1 MFDSRPVHPD
11 GGLDVQTL
19 RGWVRALRE
28 TNRDVTD
35 AERIDQLRVLEE
47 LKSAAA
53 AAQARAAAD
62 LDASVRTRH
71 ASLGMAHDQ
80 QGRGVASEV
89 ALARRD
95 SPARGGRHLGL
106 AKALV
111 HEMPHTLSALTE
123 GCLSEWRATLLV
135 RETACLSREDRGL
148 VDREV
153 AADPR
158 RLEGLGDRALTA
170 EARRLAYR
178 LDPHAAVRRTSRAEG
193 ERRVTHRPA
202 PDTMSNLSALLPV
215 TQGVA
220 AYAAL
225 MKAADEA
232 RAAGDGRSR
241 GQVMADT
248 LVERVT
254 GRSSAAAGP
263 IEVQLVM
270 TDRALFDG
278 EDEPALV
285 PGYGPVPA
293 PYARALLRP
302 DPSSATDLDGH
313 CDGHATHCDGHGDG
327 HGDGHAR
334 RTGRTEADAEV
345 WVRRLFTHPG
355 TDELVALESQARCF
369 PKPLRGFL
377 IARDQ
382 ICRTPWC
389 DAPVRHGDHAETH
402 ASGGATDADNGQGMC
417 ERCNYDKQAPGWRA
431 RPSPGSRPGRH
442 RIETVTPTG
451 HRHVSRPPPQP
462 RAQTEVLDPETSQLG
477 RVDVL
482 FLQQL
487 SRADDAA

>member
-1 MFDSRPVHPD
+1 MARV
-11 GGLDVQTL
+11 GALDVQTL

-28 TNRDVTD
+28 TDRDVTD

-71 ASLGMAHDQ
+71 ASLGMAPDQ
-80 QGRGVASEV
+80 QGRGVASQV
-89 ALARRD
+89 ALARKD

-111 HEMPHTLSALTE
+111 HEMPHTLGALTE
-123 GCLSEWRATLLV
+123 GRLSEWRATLLV

-158 RLEGLGDRALTA
+158 RLEGLGDRALAA

-202 PDTMSNLSALLPV
+202 PDTMSNLTALLPV

-254 GRSSAAAGP
+254 GRSTATAGP
-263 IEVQLVM
+263 IEVHLVM

-278 EDEPALV
+278 DDEPALV

-302 DPSSATDLDGH
+302 DPSSATDA
-313 CDGHATHCDGHGDG
+313 ATDT
-327 HGDGHAR
+327 A
-334 RTGRTEADAEV
+334 TDAAV
-345 WVRRLFTHPG
+345 WVRRLFTHPS
-355 TDELVALESQARCF
+355 TDELVALESRARCF

-382 ICRTPWC
+382 VCRTPWC

-402 ASGGATDADNGQGMC
+402 ESGGATDADNGQGMC

-431 RPSPGSRPGRH
+431 RPSPGSRAGRH

-462 RAQTEVLDPETSQLG
+462 RAPEELG
-477 RVDVL
+477 RVDVH

>member
-1 MFDSRPVHPD
+1 MFDSRPVPPD

-28 TNRDVTD
+28 TDRDVTD

-71 ASLGMAHDQ
+71 ASLGMAPDQ
-80 QGRGVASEV
+80 QGRGVASQV
-89 ALARRD
+89 ALARKD

-111 HEMPHTLSALTE
+111 HEMPHTLSALAE
-123 GCLSEWRATLLV
+123 GRLSEWRATLLV

-158 RLEGLGDRALTA
+158 RLEGLGDRALAA

-202 PDTMSNLSALLPV
+202 PDTMSNLTALLPV

-254 GRSSAAAGP
+254 GRSSATTGP
-263 IEVQLVM
+263 IEVHLVM

-278 EDEPALV
+278 DDEPALV

-302 DPSSATDLDGH
+302 DPSSATDPTTDS
-313 CDGHATHCDGHGDG
+313 ATDTATDAAV
-327 HGDGHAR
+327 DA
-334 RTGRTEADAEV
+334 AVDAEV

-382 ICRTPWC
+382 VCRTPWC

-402 ASGGATDADNGQGMC
+402 ESGGATDADNGQGMC

-451 HRHVSRPPPQP
+451 HSHVSRPPPQP
-462 RAQTEVLDPETSQLG
+462 RAPTEVLDPETSELG

-482 FLQQL
+482 FSQQL
-487 SRADDAA
+487 SRADHAA